1 MKIAFSFVAKFA
13 IIHDHALKKI
23 CIKTNWRAKKIQ
35 REFRSK
41 SFSLIVPKNKLLYEK
56 EFDSWL
62 INCTLLC
69 R

>member
-1 MKIAFSFVAKFA
+1 MKIAFSFMAKFV

-23 CIKTNWRAKKIQ
+23 CIKTNWRVKKIQ

-56 EFDSWL
+56 
-62 INCTLLC
+62 
-69 R
+69 